1 MLHLLA
7 ANYDWHHHIT
17 PTSEE
22 IRVFAT
28 IFPMVC
34 LAFLNAFASPSA
46 DDSSRMTYSSA
57 LPGATSTL
65 LRVINTAQKSL
76 SYHLKVVFFNSIP

>member
-28 IFPMVC
+28 IFPMVRVNLIQTNAIQ
-34 LAFLNAFASPSA
+34 LANNNFRTTF
-46 DDSSRMTYSSA
+46 SSA
-57 LPGATSTL
+57 SPGATLT
-65 LRVINTAQKSL
+65 RPKDINRKKSFAPFFR
-76 SYHLKVVFFNSIP
+76 KVVFQ

>member
-1 MLHLLA
+1 MQIMLHLLA

-28 IFPMVC
+28 IFPMV
-34 LAFLNAFASPSA
+34 
-46 DDSSRMTYSSA
+46 SSLVDNQTKKY
-57 LPGATSTL
+57 TC
-65 LRVINTAQKSL
+65 
-76 SYHLKVVFFNSIP
+76 

>member
-22 IRVFAT
+22 IKVFAT
-28 IFPMVC
+28 IFPMV
-34 LAFLNAFASPSA
+34 
-46 DDSSRMTYSSA
+46 SSNPVT
-57 LPGATSTL
+57 TSIL
-65 LRVINTAQKSL
+65 
-76 SYHLKVVFFNSIP
+76 